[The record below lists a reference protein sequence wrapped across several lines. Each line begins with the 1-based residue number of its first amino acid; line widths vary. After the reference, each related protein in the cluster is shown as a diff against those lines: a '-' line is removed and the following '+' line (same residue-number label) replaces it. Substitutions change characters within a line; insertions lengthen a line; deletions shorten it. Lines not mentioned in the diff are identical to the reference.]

1 MSIDLEKKNLENLVY
16 YYASELRRV
25 KNGDDPYE
33 ILTRAERGRLL
44 DTKILR
50 LGRGDT
56 RFELTLE
63 AKKILEHASNI

>member
-1 MSIDLEKKNLENLVY
+1 MSIDLKKKNLENLVY
-16 YYASELRRV
+16 FYASELRRV
-25 KNGDDPYE
+25 QNGEDPYE

-44 DTKILR
+44 DTKILC

-63 AKKILEHASNI
+63 AKKILEHTSQI

>member
-16 YYASELRRV
+16 FYATELKRV
-25 KNGDDPYE
+25 QNGEDPYE

-50 LGRGDT
+50 LGRGET

-63 AKKILEHASNI
+63 AKKILEHTSHI

>member
-16 YYASELRRV
+16 FYATELKRV
-25 KNGDDPYE
+25 QKGEDPYE

-44 DTKILR
+44 DTRILR
-50 LGRGDT
+50 LRRGET

-63 AKKILEHASNI
+63 AKKILEHTSRI